1 MQETDVERGGR
12 GLGEAKK
19 DGKVEPA
26 EQSPVADLG
35 A

>member
-1 MQETDVERGGR
+1 MWKERGR

-26 EQSPVADLG
+26 ERSPVADIG